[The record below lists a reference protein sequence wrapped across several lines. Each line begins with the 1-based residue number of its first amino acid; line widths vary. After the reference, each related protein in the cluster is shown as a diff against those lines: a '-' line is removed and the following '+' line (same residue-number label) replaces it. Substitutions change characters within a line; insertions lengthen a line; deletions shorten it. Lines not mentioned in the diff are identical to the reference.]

1 MSSLTVRSWQMNGDM
16 IGRVIK
22 GRYKLI
28 DERGR
33 GSFATVYVARDTE
46 NNHIYAI
53 KVMHLELSSDG
64 ELLARFQREAHIH
77 LNLSDPHIVRI
88 VDYGNDNQTY
98 FIVMEYIDGQNLK
111 YHMLTH
117 GSMEPLRAINYS
129 RQIVEGLETA
139 YKQGVVHRDIKP
151 QNILINGKDVVKIVD
166 FGLARS
172 RETVTLTQSNVF
184 MGTAYY
190 ISPEQAESGR
200 SADTRSDLYS
210 VAAVL
215 FEMLAGEPPFE
226 GDTAVDIVVKHMN
239 EKVPSI
245 CRLRPDLPPEMD
257 LFMQKAMAKLPAD
270 RYGTPREF
278 IAAIE
283 QLQQRVPPMQAERQ
297 ETGERAPIAN
307 NGYEPQGTREAQPGR
322 VQGASGAQ
330 GVQSGQA
337 GQGGQPSGAQ
347 AARGERILANTPAA
361 PQRQAR
367 LLVLSSNQAI
377 PLNGELMV
385 VGRHDPVLG
394 IYPEI
399 NLADK
404 TVGRRHAYLRYQN
417 GQYTVEDLNAL
428 NKTRLNGVILTPHEE
443 RTLKDGDILRF
454 GSVEVRF
461 ELR

>member
-1 MSSLTVRSWQMNGDM
+1 MNGDM

-46 NNHIYAI
+46 NNHIYAV
-53 KVMHLELSSDG
+53 KVMHLELSNDG

-77 LNLSDPHIVRI
+77 LNLSDPHVVRI
-88 VDYGNDNQTY
+88 VDYGNDNQMH

-111 YHMLTH
+111 YHMITQ
-117 GSMEPLRAINYS
+117 GPMEPSRALNYT
-129 RQIVEGLETA
+129 RQIAEGLDTA

-172 RETVTLTQSNVF
+172 RETITLTQSNVF

-210 VAAVL
+210 VATVL
-215 FEMLAGEPPFE
+215 FEMLTGNPPFE
-226 GDTAVDIVVKHMN
+226 GETAVDIVIKHMN

-245 CRLRPDLPPEMD
+245 CRLRPDLPVEMD
-257 LFMQKAMAKLPAD
+257 IFMQKAMAKAPAD
-270 RYGTPREF
+270 RFATPQEF
-278 IAAIE
+278 IAALD
-283 QLQQRVPPMQAERQ
+283 QLQERIQAMPPGKRVPEL
-297 ETGERAPIAN
+297 
-307 NGYEPQGTREAQPGR
+307 GYEQKPGTVG
-322 VQGASGAQ
+322 
-330 GVQSGQA
+330 
-337 GQGGQPSGAQ
+337 PS
-347 AARGERILANTPAA
+347 RSPTVP
-361 PQRQAR
+361 PKQAR
-367 LLVLSSNQAI
+367 LVVISSGQQI

-385 VGRHDPVLG
+385 VGRQDPILG
-394 IYPEI
+394 IFPEI

-404 TVGRRHAYLRYQN
+404 TVGRRHAYLRNQQ
-417 GQYTVEDLNAL
+417 GTYTVEDLNAL
-428 NKTRLNGVILTPHEE
+428 NKTRLNGVTLTPHEE

>member
-1 MSSLTVRSWQMNGDM
+1 MNGDM

-33 GSFATVYVARDTE
+33 GSFATVYVARDTD
-46 NNHIYAI
+46 NNHIYAV
-53 KVMHLELSSDG
+53 KVMHLELSNDG

-88 VDYGNDNQTY
+88 VDYGNDNHMH

-111 YHMLTH
+111 YHMITH
-117 GSMEPLRAINYS
+117 GPMEPLRALNYT
-129 RQIVEGLETA
+129 RQIVEGLDTA

-151 QNILINGKDVVKIVD
+151 QNILINSKEVVKIVD

-210 VAAVL
+210 VATVL
-215 FEMLAGEPPFE
+215 FEMLTGSPPFE
-226 GDTAVDIVVKHMN
+226 GETAVDIVIKHMN
-239 EKVPSI
+239 EKVPSV
-245 CRLRPDLPPEMD
+245 CRLRPDLPID
-257 LFMQKAMAKLPAD
+257 VDIFMQKAMAKVPAD
-270 RYGTPREF
+270 RYATPQEF
-278 IAAIE
+278 IAALE
-283 QLQQRVPPMQAERQ
+283 QLQERIQAMPPSKRVTEPGNEQKAGTIGPNKAPIVPPKQAR
-297 ETGERAPIAN
+297 I
-307 NGYEPQGTREAQPGR
+307 
-322 VQGASGAQ
+322 VVIS
-330 GVQSGQA
+330 SGQ
-337 GQGGQPSGAQ
+337 P
-347 AARGERILANTPAA
+347 
-361 PQRQAR
+361 
-367 LLVLSSNQAI
+367 I
-377 PLNGELMV
+377 PLTSELMV
-385 VGRHDPVLG
+385 VGRQDPILG
-394 IYPEI
+394 IFPEI

-404 TVGRRHAYLRYQN
+404 TVGRRHAYLRNQQ
-417 GQYTVEDLNAL
+417 GTYTVEDLNAL
-428 NKTRLNGVILTPHEE
+428 NKTRLNGTTLTPHEE

>member
-1 MSSLTVRSWQMNGDM
+1 MNGDM

-46 NNHIYAI
+46 NNHIYAV
-53 KVMHLELSSDG
+53 KVMHLELSNDG

-88 VDYGNDNQTY
+88 VDYGNDNQMH

-117 GSMEPLRAINYS
+117 GPMEPLRAINYS
-129 RQIVEGLETA
+129 RQIVEGLDTA

-210 VAAVL
+210 VATVL
-215 FEMLAGEPPFE
+215 FEMLTGNPPFE
-226 GDTAVDIVVKHMN
+226 GETAVDIVIKHMN

-245 CRLRPDLPPEMD
+245 CRLRPDLPPDMD
-257 LFMQKAMAKLPAD
+257 IFMQKAMAKAPAD
-270 RYGTPREF
+270 RFATPQEF
-278 IAAIE
+278 IAALD
-283 QLQQRVPPMQAERQ
+283 QLQERIQAMPPSKRVPEP
-297 ETGERAPIAN
+297 
-307 NGYEPQGTREAQPGR
+307 GYEQQPGI
-322 VQGASGAQ
+322 
-330 GVQSGQA
+330 A
-337 GQGGQPSGAQ
+337 GPSRPSAV
-347 AARGERILANTPAA
+347 
-361 PQRQAR
+361 PQKQAR
-367 LLVLSSNQAI
+367 LLVISSGQQI

-385 VGRHDPVLG
+385 VGRQDPILG
-394 IYPEI
+394 IFPEV

-404 TVGRRHAYLRYQN
+404 TVGRRHAYLRNQQ
-417 GQYTVEDLNAL
+417 GTYTVEDLNAL
-428 NKTRLNGVILTPHEE
+428 NKTRLNGITLTPHEE

>member
-1 MSSLTVRSWQMNGDM
+1 MSSLSSLSVRSWQMNGDM

-46 NNHIYAI
+46 NNHIYAV
-53 KVMHLELSSDG
+53 KVMHLELSNDG

-77 LNLSDPHIVRI
+77 LNLSDLHIVRI
-88 VDYGNDNQTY
+88 VDYGNDNQMH

-111 YHMLTH
+111 YHMITQ
-117 GSMEPLRAINYS
+117 GPMEPLRALNYT

-151 QNILINGKDVVKIVD
+151 QNILVNTHEVVKIVD

-210 VAAVL
+210 VATVL
-215 FEMLAGEPPFE
+215 FEMLTGRPPFE
-226 GDTAVDIVVKHMN
+226 GDTAIDIVIRHMN
-239 EKVPSI
+239 DKVPSI
-245 CRLRPDLPPEMD
+245 CRLRPDLPIEMD
-257 LFMQKAMAKLPAD
+257 LFMQKALAKLPAD
-270 RYGTPREF
+270 RYATPQEF
-278 IAAIE
+278 IVAIE
-283 QLQQRVPPMQAERQ
+283 QLQEQIQAM
-297 ETGERAPIAN
+297 ERAPWSASRPKPVS
-307 NGYEPQGTREAQPGR
+307 EPFKQPQKEAR
-322 VQGASGAQ
+322 IVIISSGAK
-330 GVQSGQA
+330 
-337 GQGGQPSGAQ
+337 
-347 AARGERILANTPAA
+347 
-361 PQRQAR
+361 
-367 LLVLSSNQAI
+367 I
-377 PLNGELMV
+377 PLKGEMQV
-385 VGRHDPVLG
+385 VGRQDPQLK
-394 IYPEI
+394 IYPEV

-404 TVGRRHAYLRYQN
+404 TVGRRHAYLRNKQ
-417 GQYTVEDLNAL
+417 GTYTVEDLNAL
-428 NKTRLNGVILTPHEE
+428 NKTRLNGVTLAPHEE
-443 RTLKDGDILRF
+443 HTLKDGDVLRF

>member
-1 MSSLTVRSWQMNGDM
+1 MYGDM

-22 GRYKLI
+22 DQYKLI

-46 NNHIYAI
+46 NNHIYAVKI
-53 KVMHLELSSDG
+53 MHLELSNDG
-64 ELLARFQREAHIH
+64 ELLARFQREVHIQ

-88 VDYGNDNQTY
+88 VDHGNDNSMY

-117 GSMEPLRAINYS
+117 GPMDPLQALNYT
-129 RQIVEGLETA
+129 RQIVEGVDTA

-151 QNILINGKDVVKIVD
+151 QNILVNGKDVVKIVD

-210 VAAVL
+210 VATVL
-215 FEMLAGEPPFE
+215 FEMLTGSPPFE
-226 GDTAVDIVVKHMN
+226 GETAVDIVIKHMN

-245 CRLRPDLPPEMD
+245 CRIRHDLPMEMD
-257 LFMQKAMAKLPAD
+257 TFMQKAMAKSPAE
-270 RYGTPREF
+270 RYATPQEF
-278 IAAIE
+278 IAALDL
-283 QLQQRVPPMQAERQ
+283 LQERIQAMPPSKRVPEP
-297 ETGERAPIAN
+297 
-307 NGYEPQGTREAQPGR
+307 GYEQN
-322 VQGASGAQ
+322 
-330 GVQSGQA
+330 
-337 GQGGQPSGAQ
+337 
-347 AARGERILANTPAA
+347 LANVGNSAGKQVVA
-361 PQRQAR
+361 PPKQAR
-367 LLVLSSNQAI
+367 LIVISSGQPI

-385 VGRHDPVLG
+385 VGRQDPILG
-394 IYPEI
+394 IFPEI

-404 TVGRRHAYLRYQN
+404 TVGRRHAYMRNQQ
-417 GQYTVEDLNAL
+417 GTYTVEDLNAL
-428 NKTRLNGVILTPHEE
+428 NKTRLNGITLTPHEE

>member
-1 MSSLTVRSWQMNGDM
+1 MMNGDM
-16 IGRVIK
+16 LGRVIK

-46 NNHIYAI
+46 NNRIYAV
-53 KVMHLELSSDG
+53 KVMHLELSNDG
-64 ELLARFQREAHIH
+64 ELLARFQREVHIH

-88 VDYGNDNQTY
+88 VDYGNDANMHY
-98 FIVMEYIDGQNLK
+98 FIMDYIDGQNLK

-117 GSMEPLRAINYS
+117 GPMEALRAFNYT
-129 RQIVEGLETA
+129 RQIVEGLDTA

-151 QNILINGKDVVKIVD
+151 QNILISEGGVVKIVD

-210 VAAVL
+210 VATVL
-215 FEMLAGEPPFE
+215 FEMLTGSPPFE
-226 GDTAVDIVVKHMN
+226 GETAVDIVIKHMN
-239 EKVPSI
+239 EKVPSV
-245 CRLRPDLPPEMD
+245 CRLRPDLPIEVD
-257 LFMQKAMAKLPAD
+257 IFMQKTMAKSPAE
-270 RYGTPREF
+270 RYATPQEF
-278 IAAIE
+278 IAALD
-283 QLQQRVPPMQAERQ
+283 QLQERIQAMPPTKRVPEP
-297 ETGERAPIAN
+297 
-307 NGYEPQGTREAQPGR
+307 GYEQKSGHS
-322 VQGASGAQ
+322 GASA
-330 GVQSGQA
+330 VK
-337 GQGGQPSGAQ
+337 
-347 AARGERILANTPAA
+347 PAVA
-361 PQRQAR
+361 PPKQAR
-367 LLVLSSNQAI
+367 LLVISSGQPI

-385 VGRHDPVLG
+385 VGRQDPILG
-394 IYPEI
+394 IFPEI

-404 TVGRRHAYLRYQN
+404 TVGRRHAYLRNQQ
-417 GQYTVEDLNAL
+417 GTYTVEDLNAL
-428 NKTRLNGVILTPHEE
+428 NKTRLNGITLTPHEE